1 MMADYFLDTNVC
13 IALINGT
20 SPNVRERFRRANDE
34 GSNIAVSSVVVYELW
49 YGVDKSARRELAS
62 PRAAPEAHPSCRPD
76 YVEANKF
83 NTARLETFLSGPFEI
98 VDFDVDDAKVAGGV
112 RAELE
117 RAGIPIG
124 AYDVLIA
131 SQAKRRDAT
140 LVTSNLAEFTRVSG
154 LRTKDWALA
163 IDQEDE

>member
-1 MMADYFLDTNVC
+1 MPDYFLDTNVC

-34 GSNIAVSSVVVYELW
+34 GSNISVSSVVIYELW
-49 YGVDKSARRELAS
+49 YGVEKSARRE
-62 PRAAPEAHPSCRPD
+62 
-76 YVEANKF
+76 F

-98 VDFDVDDAKVAGGV
+98 IDFDSDDAKIAGGV

-117 RAGIPIG
+117 RAGNPIG

-140 LVTSNLAEFTRVSG
+140 LVTSNVAECARVSG
-154 LRTKDWALA
+154 LRTEDWALA
-163 IDQEDE
+163 QNEIDEGDE

>member
-1 MMADYFLDTNVC
+1 MADYFLDTNVC

-20 SPNVRERFRRANDE
+20 SPNVRERFRRANDK
-34 GSNIAVSSVVVYELW
+34 GANIAVSSVVVYELW
-49 YGVDKSARRELAS
+49 YGVDKSARRE
-62 PRAAPEAHPSCRPD
+62 
-76 YVEANKF
+76 F

-117 RAGIPIG
+117 RAGSPIG

-154 LRTKDWALA
+154 LRTEDWALA
-163 IDQEDE
+163 IDHEDE

>member
-1 MMADYFLDTNVC
+1 MSDYFLDTNVC

-34 GSNIAVSSVVVYELW
+34 GSTIAVSSVVVYELW
-49 YGVDKSARRELAS
+49 YGVDKSARRE
-62 PRAAPEAHPSCRPD
+62 
-76 YVEANKF
+76 F
-83 NTARLETFLSGPFEI
+83 NTARLDTFLSGPFEI
-98 VDFDVDDAKVAGGV
+98 ADFDSDDAKVAGGV

-117 RAGIPIG
+117 RVGTAIG

-140 LVTSNLAEFTRVSG
+140 LVTSNVAEFSRVSG
-154 LRTKDWALA
+154 LRTEDWALA
-163 IDQEDE
+163 TTKEEDE